1 MQSPKKS
8 PSCLN
13 RIGRSE
19 LLTVLKTEP
28 EGMTAKNAWN
38 LVTEKHPEFEELKAS
53 TVGVW
58 LADLVANGKAL
69 IKYKAGARNNL
80 YVAVSAM
87 PLLGQALLMQSRG
100 SGNG

>member
-1 MQSPKKS
+1 
-8 PSCLN
+8 
-13 RIGRSE
+13 
-19 LLTVLKTEP
+19 
-28 EGMTAKNAWN
+28 MTAKNAWN
-38 LVTEKHPEFEELKAS
+38 LVTEQHPEFEELKAS

-87 PLLGQALLMQSRG
+87 PILGQALLMQSRG
-100 SGNG
+100 RIDG